1 MTTHY
6 KIRNKNDHTLFRN
19 ADGRWSKGG
28 KVYDTIGKLR
38 ILLSQ
43 KLGWGGIPEDWEIV
57 EYEVIESA
65 VKQPHEIIKPEK
77 MMEALAKKRY

>member
-28 KVYDTIGKLR
+28 KVYDTISKLR

-43 KLGWGGIPEDWEIV
+43 KLGWGGIPED
-57 EYEVIESA
+57 
-65 VKQPHEIIKPEK
+65 
-77 MMEALAKKRY
+77 